1 MPPLC
6 SQDKEQ
12 TPDDLRSFIF
22 PGLCQ
27 PLSLAI
33 LCSGHMNLLYAP
45 GKCNLSYLEAFTQVE
60 SPFFPDLIYLVNNF
74 SNFFGK
80 NISYPPD

>member
-22 PGLCQ
+22 PGPCQ
-27 PLSLAI
+27 PLSHAI
-33 LCSGHMNLLYAP
+33 LCSGHMNLLFAP
-45 GKCNLSYLEAFTQVE
+45 GKCNPSYLEAFTQVKAP
-60 SPFFPDLIYLVNNF
+60 SSQISSTWLTTSQTSLTKTFPTL
-74 SNFFGK
+74 
-80 NISYPPD
+80 